1 MADSISLRVH
11 FIDETRAAFDRQGI
25 EVPWP
30 EDELLEL
37 SSDSLQGHQG
47 LLSIEDLAFCIEQRV
62 ERAYSLQTGGQDR
75 AKVRVL
81 AIRKRGDQQI
91 LDWEQPASQLL
102 QNGDS
107 ISVECNAMTRSNF
120 QKGKANGKGKGSGT
134 KGKGKGMDPEEILK
148 MIRKTLRFN
157 LNDRVLCNCGPRWL
171 SGYVVGTAVPNEEG
185 LLPYLVKTDPLPGLP
200 SGTISVPGDDDECC
214 VQEVCFHPEKQLSLV
229 KAVAPILTGATRP
242 KLRFSLGDSVVCRVR
257 NDAADGLESWVH
269 GTVSAQWPELPGSRK
284 WELNGMSGE
293 YPAVVAYKVN
303 LTLGGW
309 VYCHKDHH
317 TLIRR
322 KGWEP
327 QQRVKGI
334 STRMEVR
341 KLQDGSKEKV
351 DHQTERCKPFLE
363 EDSEDTDE

>member
-11 FIDETRAAFDRQGI
+11 FIDETLAAFDRQGI
-25 EVPWP
+25 ELPWP
-30 EDELLEL
+30 EDELLPI
-37 SSDSLQGHQG
+37 SSYDLEGHQG
-47 LLSIEDLAFCIEQRV
+47 LLNIEDLAFCIEQRV
-62 ERAYSLQTGGQDR
+62 ERAYTLQTRGQDS

-91 LDWEQPASQLL
+91 LDWEQPANQLL

-120 QKGKANGKGKGSGT
+120 QKGKGKGT
-134 KGKGKGMDPEEILK
+134 KGKGKGKNPEDILK
-148 MIRKTLRFN
+148 MIRKKLRFD
-157 LNDRVLCNCGPRWL
+157 LNDRVLCNCGSRWL
-171 SGYVVGTAVPNEEG
+171 CGHIVGTAVPNEGG

-214 VQEVCFHPEKQLSLV
+214 IQEVCFNLEKLHLV
-229 KAVAPILTGATRP
+229 KAVAPIMASATRP
-242 KLRFSLGDSVVCRVR
+242 KLRFRLGDSVVCRVR
-257 NDAADGLESWVH
+257 NDAADGLERWVD
-269 GTVSAQWPELPGSRK
+269 GTVNAEWPELPGSRQ
-284 WELNGMSGE
+284 WELNGMCGE
-293 YPAVVAYKVN
+293 YPAVVAYQIN

-322 KGWEP
+322 KGWAP

-334 STRMEVR
+334 SARMEVR
-341 KLQDGSKEKV
+341 KLEDGGKEKV

-363 EDSEDTDE
+363 DDSEDTDE

>member
-25 EVPWP
+25 ELPWP
-30 EDELLEL
+30 EDELLEICSGDL
-37 SSDSLQGHQG
+37 EGHQG
-47 LLSIEDLAFCIEQRV
+47 LLNIEDLAMCIERRV
-62 ERAYSLQTGGQDR
+62 ECAYSLQTGGQDS

-81 AIRKRGDQQI
+81 ATRKRGDEQI

-102 QNGDS
+102 KNGDS

-120 QKGKANGKGKGSGT
+120 RKGKGKGKV

-148 MIRKTLRFN
+148 MIRKNLRFD

-171 SGYVVGTAVPNEEG
+171 IGHIVGTAVPNEVG
-185 LLPYLVKTDPLPGLP
+185 LLPYLVKTDPLPGFP

-214 VQEVCFHPEKQLSLV
+214 IQEVCFNLEKLNLV
-229 KAVAPILTGATRP
+229 KAAAPILASATRP
-242 KLRFSLGDSVVCRVR
+242 KLRFSPGDSVVCRVR
-257 NDAADGLESWVH
+257 NDAADGLERWVD
-269 GTVSAQWPELPGSRK
+269 GTVGAQWPELPGSRQ
-284 WELNGMSGE
+284 WELNGMCGE
-293 YPAVVAYKVN
+293 YSAVVAYQIK

-309 VYCHKDHH
+309 LYCHRDHH
-317 TLIRR
+317 TLIRQ

-334 STRMEVR
+334 SARMEVR
-341 KLQDGSKEKV
+341 KLEDGSKEKV
-351 DHQTERCKPFLE
+351 DHQTARRKPFLE
-363 EDSEDTDE
+363 ESDDSEDTDESDE

>member
-1 MADSISLRVH
+1 MALSISLRVH
-11 FIDETRAAFDRQGI
+11 FIDETLAAFDRQGI
-25 EVPWP
+25 ELPWP
-30 EDELLEL
+30 EDEMLEMC
-37 SSDSLQGHQG
+37 SDDLEGHRG
-47 LLSIEDLAFCIEQRV
+47 LLNIEDLAMCIERRV
-62 ERAYSLQTGGQDR
+62 ERAFALQTEGQDS

-81 AIRKRGDQQI
+81 ATRKRGDQQI

-102 QNGDS
+102 ENGDS
-107 ISVECNAMTRSNF
+107 ISIECNVMTRSNF
-120 QKGKANGKGKGSGT
+120 R
-134 KGKGKGMDPEEILK
+134 KGKGKGTKVKGKGKDPEEILK
-148 MIRKTLRFN
+148 IIRKSLRFA

-171 SGYVVGTAVPNEEG
+171 SGHIVGTAVPNEEG

-214 VQEVCFHPEKQLSLV
+214 IQEVCFHPEKQLNLV
-229 KAVAPILTGATRP
+229 KAIAPILAGATRP

-257 NDAADGLESWVH
+257 NDAADGLERWVD
-269 GTVSAQWPELPGSRK
+269 GTVGAEWPQLPGSRQ
-284 WELNGMSGE
+284 WELNGMCGE
-293 YPAVVAYKVN
+293 YSAAVAYQVD

-334 STRMEVR
+334 STRLEVR
-341 KLQDGSKEKV
+341 KLEDGGKEKV
-351 DHQTERCKPFLE
+351 DHQTERRKPFLGD
-363 EDSEDTDE
+363 DSEDTDE